1 MVSNVQQM
9 DCKIRI
15 ERGQFFDAATLK
27 TLVVGQ
33 SADVHGDILA
43 KLFCQMTARITA
55 IIGSQELPMLVR
67 RISTPFDVQRI
78 LESNL
83 LIRALPI
90 VLGNRL
96 LKRLEVEEIKRIA
109 KTGKELT
116 DTIDIDMLRLVQ
128 RTFHLHLLLVAQ
140 SLFAYIFK

>member
-1 MVSNVQQM
+1 
-9 DCKIRI
+9 
-15 ERGQFFDAATLK
+15 
-27 TLVVGQ
+27 
-33 SADVHGDILA
+33 
-43 KLFCQMTARITA
+43 
-55 IIGSQELPMLVR
+55 MLVR